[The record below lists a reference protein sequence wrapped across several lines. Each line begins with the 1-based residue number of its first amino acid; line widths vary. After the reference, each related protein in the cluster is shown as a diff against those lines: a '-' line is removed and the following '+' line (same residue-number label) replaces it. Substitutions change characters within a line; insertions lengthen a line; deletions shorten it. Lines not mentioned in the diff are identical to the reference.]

1 MTLWRDPV
9 GWWCALGRPLARLP
23 RAGAIAVLVAL
34 LLALA
39 WSSLAT
45 NGLARADDA
54 RVAAKTGEAIG
65 DLELYR
71 LIHERYAAGESYHA
85 AAVEEQRRNDYPV
98 RPFITVRLPTLAWI
112 DIHVPAIAAK
122 AVSILLLGTILLAW
136 IRSLEPLARRPEWMA
151 AILLLTLGGAG
162 LLDAR
167 VLQFHELVAGALLSL
182 ALGLYRPGWWWPA
195 LLAAAAALAI
205 RELAMP
211 FVLLLAMLAALE
223 RRWREVAAALAVVAL
238 FAIALW
244 VHAQA
249 VAPHVLPGDPASP
262 GWQAFNG
269 PQMALFAL
277 SRLTALTFLPVW
289 LAAPLALLP
298 LLGWVALGGR
308 LGLFASLWFAGFGLA
323 MALFAR
329 GNNFYWV
336 LMVLPAYA
344 AGLAFVPRAIAE
356 LVQAAANGQ
365 KSQS

>member
-23 RAGAIAVLVAL
+23 RGGAIAL
-34 LLALA
+34 LLALLLA
-39 WSSLAT
+39 LGWSSLAT
-45 NGLARADDA
+45 TSLASADDA
-54 RVAAKTGEAIG
+54 RVAAKSGEAIG

-85 AAVEEQRRNDYPV
+85 AAVAEQRRNDYPV
-98 RPFITVRLPTLAWI
+98 RPFVTVRLPTLAWI
-112 DIHVPAIAAK
+112 DVQLPAWAAK
-122 AVSILLLGTILLAW
+122 GTAILLLGAILLAW
-136 IRSLEPLARRPEWMA
+136 IRTLEPLARRTEWMA

-167 VLQFHELVAGALLSL
+167 VLQFHELVAGALLTL
-182 ALGLYRPGWWWPA
+182 ALGLYRPGRWWPA

-205 RELAMP
+205 RELALP
-211 FVLLLAMLAALE
+211 FLLLWATLAALE
-223 RRWREVAAALAVVAL
+223 RRWREAAVVVAVVAL

-244 VHAQA
+244 FHAQA
-249 VAPHVLPGDPASP
+249 VAPHVLPGDPGSP

-269 PQMALFAL
+269 PQIALFAL

-289 LAAPLALLP
+289 LAAPLAVLP
-298 LLGWVALGGR
+298 LLGWAALGGR
-308 LGLFASLWFAGFGLA
+308 PGLFASLWFAGFGLA

-336 LMVLPAYA
+336 LMVLPAYG

-356 LVQAAANGQ
+356 LVKVAARGQ